1 MCFDNVENNLES
13 SRGHWLVLFLFRND
27 KLLHQHCAKVDGK
40 HRNVLSLSVLP
51 GMKISPLCAL
61 GSVYWNTASSMK
73 KQIGALLCT
82 SCALVLQ
89 KDTGGNQNAG
99 ERIAE
104 LVQHAKGL
112 VALLQ
117 DGRWQRTCENK
128 GAWTGLGIDL
138 AVESVFAKANL
149 WK

>member
-1 MCFDNVENNLES
+1 
-13 SRGHWLVLFLFRND
+13 
-27 KLLHQHCAKVDGK
+27 
-40 HRNVLSLSVLP
+40 
-51 GMKISPLCAL
+51 
-61 GSVYWNTASSMK
+61 MK

-82 SCALVLQ
+82 SCALILQ

-117 DGRWQRTCENK
+117 DGR
-128 GAWTGLGIDL
+128 
-138 AVESVFAKANL
+138 
-149 WK
+149 